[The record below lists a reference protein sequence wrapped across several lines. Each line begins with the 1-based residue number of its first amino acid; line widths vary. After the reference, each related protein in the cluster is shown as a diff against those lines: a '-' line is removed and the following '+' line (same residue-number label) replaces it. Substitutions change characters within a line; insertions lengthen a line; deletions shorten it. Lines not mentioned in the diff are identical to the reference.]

1 MASMNVRESYFT
13 VADTA
18 VDLLANHEVAKAW
31 QGPSALQGF
40 TVGGL
45 AEHLA
50 IQIFWVRRCLDA
62 SVPPVEPIG
71 LLDHYERVTWNT
83 SGIDDEPNQV
93 IRQFG
98 EDAALEGHAKLVER
112 ARATLA
118 DLRTGLPAEDRPV
131 FLPWVQ
137 WSLSLNDLLITRLM
151 ELAVHS
157 DDLAVSVG
165 LPTPDLPTEAAD
177 IVASLLVRLAV
188 RRHGLTPVLRGLS
201 RAERAP
207 ETIAAF

>member
-1 MASMNVRESYFT
+1 MNVRESYFAAADSAVEL
-13 VADTA
+13 VADQA
-18 VDLLANHEVAKAW
+18 VAAAW
-31 QGPSALQGF
+31 QKPSALQGF

-50 IQIFWVRRCLDA
+50 VQILWVRRVLDA
-62 SVPPVEPIG
+62 PVPPGEPIG
-71 LLDHYERVTWNT
+71 LLDHYEQVTWNT
-83 SGIDDEPNQV
+83 TGIDDGPNQV
-93 IRQFG
+93 ILQFG

-118 DLRTGLPAEDRPV
+118 DLRESMPEEQPV

-137 WSLSLNDLLITRLM
+137 WSLSLDDLLVTRLM

-165 LPTPDLPTEAAD
+165 LPTPVLPEEVAD
-177 IVASLLVRLAV
+177 IVAFLLARLAV
-188 RRHGLTPVLRGLS
+188 RRHGLTPVLRALS
-201 RAERAP
+201 RTERAP
-207 ETIAAF
+207 TSIAAF

>member
-1 MASMNVRESYFT
+1 MNDKKSYFM
-13 VADTA
+13 VADSA
-18 VDLLANHEVAKAW
+18 VELLADPAVAAAWHE
-31 QGPSALQGF
+31 PSALEGF

-50 IQIFWVRRCLDA
+50 SQIFNVRRVLDA
-62 SVPPVEPIG
+62 PLPPEPPIG
-71 LLDHYERVTWNT
+71 LLDHYERVAWTT
-83 SGIDDEPNQV
+83 SGLDHEANV
-93 IRQFG
+93 IIRKTG
-98 EDAALEGHAKLVER
+98 EDAAAEGPAAMVNR
-112 ARATLA
+112 ARAALG
-118 DLRTGLPAEDRPV
+118 DLRETMPEDRPV
-131 FLPWVQ
+131 FLPWVR

-165 LPTPDLPTEAAD
+165 LPTPVLPDEATD
-177 IVASLLVRLAV
+177 VVAVLLTRLAV
-188 RRHGLTPVLRGLS
+188 RKHGLTPVLRALS